1 MFTTYNVLQAKSLH
15 GNVLLITLVIP
26 FTFAQRSIYIASDGY
41 NCICPSHVFLFSW
54 IFMTVATLIVDCGLL
69 GSCVGVTS
77 IDMNYNFTLKIVCKI
92 NKIIV
97 DLACEFNTSTDAFP
111 PPPTCHA
118 FLSCGSYKLNRI
130 ILYSN

>member
-1 MFTTYNVLQAKSLH
+1 MHVTYSENILINVSLEKYEK
-15 GNVLLITLVIP
+15 N
-26 FTFAQRSIYIASDGY
+26 
-41 NCICPSHVFLFSW
+41 HV
-54 IFMTVATLIVDCGLL
+54 
-69 GSCVGVTS
+69 
-77 IDMNYNFTLKIVCKI
+77 I

-118 FLSCGSYKLNRI
+118 FLSCGSYTLNRI